1 MIFRL
6 STSFQTSETRWYPAK
21 TIISLKLMDTH
32 ISTDYWCLY
41 QVAHLGFWHKE
52 LGVGG
57 GSRDQL
63 RGFMEF
69 KSNQVTDPYDL
80 SLGLS

>member
-1 MIFRL
+1 
-6 STSFQTSETRWYPAK
+6 
-21 TIISLKLMDTH
+21 MDTH

-41 QVAHLGFWHKE
+41 QVAHLVFWHKE